1 MRMIVISISRLQVF
15 AYVNIIYINHVLH
28 IHVTCHFVRKCPFI
42 IFFLLTISS
51 LSRSLATNNF
61 NDDIN
66 TQKIN
71 VGDIVG
77 LLTQYCN
84 NTEST
89 YLNTSM

>member
-1 MRMIVISISRLQVF
+1 MRMIVISFSRLKVF

-28 IHVTCHFVRKCPFI
+28 IYVICHFVRKCPFI

>member
-1 MRMIVISISRLQVF
+1 MIVISIELLQVF
-15 AYVNIIYINHVLH
+15 ANVNAIYIYHLNVLH
-28 IHVTCHFVRKCPFI
+28 IICHFYLVRKCPFI
-42 IFFLLTISS
+42 IFFKLTISS
-51 LSRSLATNNF
+51 FSRSLAINNF

>member
-1 MRMIVISISRLQVF
+1 MRMIVISFSRLKVF
-15 AYVNIIYINHVLH
+15 AYVNVIYINHVLH
-28 IHVTCHFVRKCPFI
+28 ITCHFVRKCPFI
-42 IFFLLTISS
+42 IFFKLTISS

>member
-1 MRMIVISISRLQVF
+1 MRMIVISFSRLKVF

-28 IHVTCHFVRKCPFI
+28 IHVTCHFVRKCHFI

-66 TQKIN
+66 

>member
-1 MRMIVISISRLQVF
+1 MRMIVISFSRLKVF

-66 TQKIN
+66 

>member
-1 MRMIVISISRLQVF
+1 MSF
-15 AYVNIIYINHVLH
+15 
-28 IHVTCHFVRKCPFI
+28 FVRKCPFI